1 MNIGILKSVTVGLG
15 FLIVGGLVLLGYG
28 VVQQTGK
35 LKTGKDTPPAI
46 APDGESLKPFGT
58 LELKEPQGTE
68 ILEMATGSGRLF
80 LRLGGEGKAE
90 RILVID
96 PESNQILGTIALVPP
111 PAPAAQPQQ

>member
-1 MNIGILKSVTVGLG
+1 MNIGVLKSVTVGLG

-35 LKTGKDTPPAI
+35 LKTGKDTPAATSPA
-46 APDGESLKPFGT
+46 AEGLKPFGT
-58 LELKEPQGTE
+58 LELKEPLGTE

-80 LRLGGEGKAE
+80 LRLGGGGKSE

-96 PESNQILGTIALVPP
+96 PESNEILGTIEVVPP
-111 PAPAAQPQQ
+111 PALAAQPQQ